1 MHLNGGKLLK
11 CHLKGKTCRKWANGL
26 KVGNSEKNLDPRGW
40 SALTSGQYTCILQ
53 KYSKIFSETTW
64 PIKDKFYMKHLW
76 EGGINVFINNPG
88 HLTKMAAM
96 PIYGK
101 NPSKF
106 VFSTNGPISA
116 KLGMKH
122 WGLEYYNVFIN
133 YDLWMTLTYFMARS
147 A

>member
-1 MHLNGGKLLK
+1 MSFESKS
-11 CHLKGKTCRKWANGL
+11 CRKWANGL

-40 SALTSGQYTCILQ
+40 SAHTPGQYTCILQ
-53 KYSKIFSETTW
+53 KYSKIFFSETTW
-64 PIKDKFYMKHLW
+64 PIKAKFYRKHLW

-88 HLTKMAAM
+88 HMTKMAAM

-106 VFSTNGPISA
+106 FFSGTTGPIST

-122 WGLEYYNVFIN
+122 WGLEYFNVFIN
-133 YDLWMTLTYFMARS
+133 YDLWMTLTYLTARS
-147 A
+147 T